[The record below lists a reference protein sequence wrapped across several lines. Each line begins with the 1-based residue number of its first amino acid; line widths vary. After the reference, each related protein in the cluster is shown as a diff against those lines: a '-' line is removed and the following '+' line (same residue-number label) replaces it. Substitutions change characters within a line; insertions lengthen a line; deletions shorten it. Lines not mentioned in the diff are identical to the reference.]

1 MSRAAHLARR
11 LVAVEQKRDGRR
23 LAHTYRLTDGRT
35 VRLSTLDMLRTL
47 MDGLALNGKEPPEPP
62 PVARDMAQLPPDDSM
77 MGATMRAVAVEWCE
91 AYDEGR
97 LVVFHPEDDEDDEA
111 AHG

>member
-1 MSRAAHLARR
+1 VSRAAHLARR

-35 VRLSTLDMLRTL
+35 VSLSTLDMLRTL
-47 MDGLALNGKEPPEPP
+47 MTGLALNGKEPPEPP
-62 PVARDMAQLPPDDSM
+62 PIVRDMAQLPPDDSM
-77 MGATMRAVAVEWCE
+77 MGRSMRAVAAEWAQ

-97 LVVFHPEDDEDDEA
+97 LVALYGAEEETRS
-111 AHG
+111 